1 MFRSIDPTIKAT
13 ILKQAK
19 EDGRPIA
26 EISTEFNVSPK
37 TIYWWL
43 WKEVD
48 DTGTQ
53 GRTDSSYLT
62 EIHKLRRE
70 KEDLLNIIGALSV
83 VAERAKKK
91 SEEERFGAWRHRR
104 K

>member
-1 MFRSIDPTIKAT
+1 VK
-13 ILKQAK
+13 
-19 EDGRPIA
+19 
-26 EISTEFNVSPK
+26 
-37 TIYWWL
+37 
-43 WKEVD
+43 
-48 DTGTQ
+48 DT

-62 EIHKLRRE
+62 EIHKLKRE

-91 SEEERFGAWRHRR
+91 AEEDRFGTRNNGR